1 MKKGRKPVSD
11 SAVLTLLAGA
21 GVISVLLF
29 AVRGILEQLPDVL
42 QSWHRVRK
50 AWRDAASDDD
60 QLAP

>member
-1 MKKGRKPVSD
+1 MSD

-42 QSWHRVRK
+42 RSWQRVRK

-60 QLAP
+60 QSAP